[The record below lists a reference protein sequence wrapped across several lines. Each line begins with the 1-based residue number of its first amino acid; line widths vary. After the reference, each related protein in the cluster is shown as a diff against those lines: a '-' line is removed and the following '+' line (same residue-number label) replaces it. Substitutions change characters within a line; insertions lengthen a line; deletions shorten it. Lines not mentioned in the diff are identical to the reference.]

1 MKKLVLAG
9 VLGSL
14 FAAPSFAADNENG
27 GHFNRVEARYVSFDD
42 YDPDVYGLSG
52 RSSFSDDF
60 YVTADYFRHSY
71 DGASLNQAIVGVGYK
86 HQFSGAVTGFVD
98 GNLGYADGSGG
109 YDESGYAVQ
118 TGLVYSLNDS
128 FELSALL
135 RHIDFDT
142 DTQEYEIG
150 ARVYLGDSFSVNATY
165 IDGFDDMAM
174 SGYFIGAAYHF

>member
-1 MKKLVLAG
+1 MKKLLLAS
-9 VLGSL
+9 VLGSIL
-14 FAAPSFAADNENG
+14 AAPALAADVATDS
-27 GHFNRVEARYVSFDD
+27 HFNRVEARYVSFDD

-52 RSSFSDDF
+52 RAAFSDDF

-71 DGASLNQAIVGVGYK
+71 DGASLNQMIAGVGYK
-86 HQFSGAVTGFVD
+86 HQFSNDVAGFVD

-118 TGLVYSLNDS
+118 TGLVYSLGDS

-135 RHIDFDT
+135 RHSDFDT
-142 DTQEYEIG
+142 DTQEYELG
-150 ARVYLGDSFSVNATY
+150 ARFYIGESFSLNATY
-165 IDGFDDMAM
+165 IDGFDDITM